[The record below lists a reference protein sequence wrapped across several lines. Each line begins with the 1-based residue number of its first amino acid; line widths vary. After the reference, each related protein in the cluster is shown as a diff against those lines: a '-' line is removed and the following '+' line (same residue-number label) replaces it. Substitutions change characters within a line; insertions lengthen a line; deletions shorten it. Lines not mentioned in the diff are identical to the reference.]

1 MKNIQF
7 QKNTNLYK
15 RHTRISSMV
24 RIKFILNLY
33 FFQITKT
40 KIITQKNNQYVFLD
54 KSNNINISNQI
65 YYKDSSNILRISLI
79 KNKNPTKNENNSL
92 TKNKKDDE
100 DIEMKDEINN
110 KNMNKNEKENVNI
123 NINKNNNLNITD
135 NNIKD
140 YNSKD
145 RLITENNKININ
157 FVKIKNDNKINIEVI
172 DNKNQLKEEE
182 NNSINTIKELKVNIQ
197 NVKEYIDD
205 ILQNLIEEEKNQIYI
220 NPNYFQYQY
229 EINPNMRSIL
239 IDWII
244 NINYQF
250 KFKEET
256 LYTAIYIIDAYLSK
270 KYIKQNNL
278 QLLGVSSLL
287 IASKINE
294 IYLRRISDFSEI
306 TNKTYNEQEIKSM
319 ELDILK
325 TLNFDLLVPSP
336 LSFYEIIIQK
346 KGVSFDLS
354 KFKFGEFLMQSFLI
368 NSNSLYYTSST
379 IACAA
384 CYIVMKFCKIQNYR
398 NIFDNKFINI
408 KKDLYNYTG
417 NKTTEYIIKDCAK
430 KICET
435 INALIKSNLKSTI
448 NKYSDNFFY
457 NEIKNNC
464 NYQ

>member
-1 MKNIQF
+1 M
-7 QKNTNLYK
+7 
-15 RHTRISSMV
+15 
-24 RIKFILNLY
+24 
-33 FFQITKT
+33 
-40 KIITQKNNQYVFLD
+40 
-54 KSNNINISNQI
+54 

-79 KNKNPTKNENNSL
+79 KNENPSKNVNNSL

-110 KNMNKNEKENVNI
+110 KNLNKNEKENVNI
-123 NINKNNNLNITD
+123 NINKYNPNNNLNITD
-135 NNIKD
+135 NNITN

-157 FVKIKNDNKINIEVI
+157 LVKIKNDNKNNIEVI
-172 DNKNQLKEEE
+172 NNKNQLKEEE
-182 NNSINTIKELKVNIQ
+182 NNTVNIQ

-229 EINPNMRSIL
+229 EISPNMRSIL

-244 NINYQF
+244 NINFQF

-256 LYTAIYIIDAYLSK
+256 LYTAIYIIDGYLSK
-270 KYIKQNNL
+270 KYIKQKNL

-287 IASKINE
+287 IASKMNE
-294 IYLRRISDFSEI
+294 IYLRRISDFSDI
-306 TNKTYNEQEIKSM
+306 TNKTYTEQEIKSM
-319 ELDILK
+319 ENDILK

-336 LSFYEIIIQK
+336 LSFYEILIQK
-346 KGVSFDLS
+346 IGVSFDLN

-368 NSNSLYYTSST
+368 NTNSLYYTSST

-384 CYIVMKFCKIQNYR
+384 CYIVMKYCKIENYR
-398 NIFDNKFINI
+398 IIFENKFINI

-435 INALIKSNLKSTI
+435 INALFKSNLKSTI
-448 NKYSDNFFY
+448 NKYSNNFFY

-464 NYQ
+464 DYQ